1 MWSVKILVLSG
12 KQLSWPT
19 EGKAC
24 KTAKIYFSENVKT
37 SKLCSS
43 FCGKRTQQN
52 SSKNA
57 KENSLKISSVNK

>member
-1 MWSVKILVLSG
+1 M
-12 KQLSWPT
+12 SWPT

-24 KTAKIYFSENVKT
+24 KIAKIYFSENVRT

-43 FCGKRTQQN
+43 FCGIRTQQN

-57 KENSLKISSVNK
+57 KENSVKISRVLINKNTNLQLVAHS

>member
-1 MWSVKILVLSG
+1 M
-12 KQLSWPT
+12 T
-19 EGKAC
+19 DEGKAC

-57 KENSLKISSVNK
+57 KENSLKISRVLINKNTNLQLVTHS